1 MTKYFI
7 HIFIFIIL
15 SISSLFAETFE
26 VEMLNKHDGQINV
39 FNPPIV
45 RVAVGDTVNWTS
57 VNPGHNI
64 AFTKKGVPDGVEKF
78 KSKIGKDATFTFT
91 IPGVYA
97 YNCTPHYGLG
107 MIGFVVVGDDTS
119 NLEAIEKIKYPGKA
133 KAIAKELIEQLK

>member
-1 MTKYFI
+1 MFKKSLI
-7 HIFIFIIL
+7 IFFLL
-15 SISSLFAETFE
+15 SSSLFAADETI
-26 VEMLNKHDGQINV
+26 EMLNKQGKESMVYSKKIVKINS
-39 FNPPIV
+39 
-45 RVAVGDTVNWTS
+45 GDTITWKATTK
-57 VNPGHNI
+57 GHNVEFI
-64 AFTKKGVPDGVEKF
+64 KGGVPDGVEKF

-91 IPGVYA
+91 APGVYA

>member
-7 HIFIFIIL
+7 HIFIFIFF
-15 SISSLFAETFE
+15 SISLVFAETFE
-26 VEMLNKHDGQINV
+26 VEMLNKHEGQINV

-91 IPGVYA
+91 VPGVYA

-107 MIGFVVVGDDTS
+107 MIGFVVVGDDKS
-119 NLEAIEKIKYPGKA
+119 NLEAI
-133 KAIAKELIEQLK
+133 KAIRFSGKSKKLAPDLINSL

>member
-78 KSKIGKDATFTFT
+78 KSKIGADASFTFT
-91 IPGVYA
+91 VPGIYA
-97 YNCTPHYGLG
+97 YWCTPHKSMG
-107 MIGFVVVGDDTS
+107 MIGFVVVENDKS
-119 NLEAIEKIKYPGKA
+119 NLDEIKKIRFSGKS
-133 KAIAKELIEQLK
+133 KKIAAELINSL

>member
-1 MTKYFI
+1 MKNI
-7 HIFIFIIL
+7 VLAI
-15 SISSLFAETFE
+15 SLFLLTVPAFAAEHT
-26 VEMLNKHDGQINV
+26 VKMLNNGAGGMMIFEPAVLK
-39 FNPPIV
+39 
-45 RVAVGDTVNWTS
+45 VAVGDTVNWTS

-91 IPGVYA
+91 VPGVYA

-133 KAIAKELIEQLK
+133 KGIAKELIEQLK

>member
-15 SISSLFAETFE
+15 SISSSFAETFE
-26 VEMLNKHDGQINV
+26 VEMLNKHEGQINV

-64 AFTKKGVPDGVEKF
+64 AILCPGFTDVQFTVSPTATLT
-78 KSKIGKDATFTFT
+78 IG
-91 IPGVYA
+91 
-97 YNCTPHYGLG
+97 GLKTL
-107 MIGFVVVGDDTS
+107 ICPSCLFSISTS
-119 NLEAIEKIKYPGKA
+119 NVSANDEEIDKIIKIKICIKYFV
-133 KAIAKELIEQLK
+133 IRLI

>member
-7 HIFIFIIL
+7 HIFIFIFL
-15 SISSLFAETFE
+15 SISSVFAETFE

-45 RVAVGDTVNWTS
+45 NIAVGDTVNWTS

-78 KSKIGKDATFTFT
+78 KSKKNIKILNRAIKF
-91 IPGVYA
+91 
-97 YNCTPHYGLG
+97 
-107 MIGFVVVGDDTS
+107 VGDNGFLYKANYSLRT
-119 NLEAIEKIKYPGKA
+119 AIKI
-133 KAIAKELIEQLK
+133 LKPVKVFKIDDQEDFYKKILYHNS